1 MHHSAKSV
9 LATAAAALLLST
21 GAAFAELLNFSA
33 ELSGAAEV
41 PPADT
46 AGTGDL
52 VASFDTESMVFSW
65 TITYEGLTGPATAAH
80 FHGPAA
86 EGENAGPV
94 VPISGE
100 LPSPIGGQATL
111 TDEQAQQLQDGLW
124 YINIHTEQY
133 PDGEIRGQVLQG
145 DAMGAEGAMEMDA
158 EGEMDAEVEEVPE
171 SLVETDT
178 D

>member
-9 LATAAAALLLST
+9 IATAATMLLLST

-33 ELSGAAEV
+33 ELSGASEV
-41 PPADT
+41 PPNES

-52 VASFDTESMVFSW
+52 VASFDTESRSFSW

-80 FHGPAA
+80 FHGPA
-86 EGENAGPV
+86 EENENAGPV
-94 VPISGE
+94 LPISGE

-133 PDGEIRGQVLQG
+133 PDGEIRGQVLQD
-145 DAMGAEGAMEMDA
+145 DAMGADGTTDSDA
-158 EGEMDAEVEEVPE
+158 EDDAVPE
-171 SLVETDT
+171 SLTED
-178 D
+178 DSD